1 MKCTEHLKTRANACF
16 DKRSPIMS
24 LWQEIAEH
32 FYPERADFTSARNI
46 GAEMADN
53 LMTSYPLMARRDLGN
68 SFGAM
73 LRPTAKEWFKMRT
86 DRSEK
91 EDTDAKRWLEWL
103 TGLQKRAMYDRHT
116 QFTRATKEGD
126 HDFAAFGQCVISI
139 EENRNGDALL
149 YRCWHLR
156 DVAWLEGAD
165 GQPNTF
171 YRRWKTDAA
180 TIMEFFGDRI
190 HPEVKRCCEKEPQ
203 KEFNLLHVVMPTEQY
218 FAIPGEKDEHGK
230 KPIQPY
236 MSCWID
242 VDHDHEM
249 ECIGSW
255 TKVYI
260 VPRWQTVSG
269 SQYAHSPATVA
280 ALPDGRLIQAMTR
293 VLLESGEK
301 AVDPPMVAVQEAI
314 RSDIAIFA
322 GGVTWVDAE
331 YDERLGEVLRPL
343 TQDKT
348 ALGFGLD
355 LIRDIRMQMAD
366 AFYLSKLNLPPV
378 GGPDMTAYEVGQR
391 IQEFIRNTL
400 PLFEPLEMDYNGQ
413 LCEQTLE
420 IMVRNSPQI
429 LASAPKSVRG
439 AHLEFLFE
447 SPLREATDK
456 VKAGQFLEAGQ
467 ILAQAINLDPSL
479 RHIVDG
485 RKATRDTLEAVAPAA
500 WLRTDTEIDKMVNAE
515 NAQAQAAALMQQLQA
530 GADVAK
536 TLGEAGA
543 SQTARPTL

>member
-1 MKCTEHLKTRANACF
+1 MKCAEHLKQRAEHCF
-16 DKRSPIMS
+16 SKREPLLS

-91 EDTDAKRWLEWL
+91 EDTEAKRWLEWL
-103 TGLQKRAMYDRHT
+103 TSLQKRAMYDRQA

-126 HDFAAFGQCVISI
+126 HDFSAFGQCVLSA
-139 EENRNGDALL
+139 EENRDGDALL

-165 GQPNTF
+165 GTPSTF

-180 TIMEFFGDRI
+180 TIKRYFGKATLHDEI
-190 HPEVKRCCEKEPQ
+190 KKACENEPH
-203 KEFNLLHVVMPTEQY
+203 KEFNLLHCVMPADDY
-218 FAIPGEKDEHGK
+218 FDIPGEGK
-230 KPIQPY
+230 KEKRSIQPY
-236 MSCWID
+236 ISCWID
-242 VDHDHEM
+242 TDHDSEL
-249 ECIGSW
+249 ECVGSW
-255 TKVYI
+255 TKVYT

-314 RSDIAIFA
+314 RGDVAIFA

-343 TQDKT
+343 TQEKS
-348 ALGFGLD
+348 ALNFGLD
-355 LIRDIRMQMAD
+355 LVRDIRMQLAD

-420 IMVRNSPQI
+420 ILVRNAPQI
-429 LASAPKSVRG
+429 MASAPKSIRG
-439 AHLEFLFE
+439 AKLDFVFE
-447 SPLREATDK
+447 SPLREATEK
-456 VKAGQFLEAGQ
+456 MKLGQYMESAQ
-467 ILAQAINLDPSL
+467 VLAQAVGLDPTL
-479 RHIVDG
+479 RHLVNG
-485 RKATRDTLEAVAPAA
+485 RAATRQTLEAIAPAA
-500 WLRTDTEIDKMVNAE
+500 WINSDAEVDKAVAAE
-515 NAQAQAAALMQQLQA
+515 RKAAQDAQLLATLQQ
-530 GADVAK
+530 GADIAATVAK
-536 TLGEAGA
+536 AAPSPGGLV
-543 SQTARPTL
+543 